1 MKMKK
6 LILLVVAVVAMAM
19 SSTAQDS
26 GIQFGVKAGA
36 NYSNV
41 YDSQGETFNAD
52 GKFGYA
58 TGVFLGIPLGTLLG
72 VQPEIMFSQKGFK
85 ATGKVLGTDYSLT
98 RTTSYIDV
106 PLFLAIK
113 PLPVLTILVGPQYSY
128 LLKQSDV
135 FENGVLNVEQNQA
148 FNNDNLRKNTLSAVG
163 GFDVNLQNFVFSART
178 GWDFQNNNGDGTKT
192 TPRYKNAW
200 VQATIGFRIY

>member
-1 MKMKK
+1 MKK
-6 LILLVVAVVAMAM
+6 GILLVVAVVAMAM
-19 SSTAQDS
+19 SSTAQGS

-41 YDSQGETFNAD
+41 YDSQGEKFNAD

-58 TGVFLGIPLGTLLG
+58 TGVFLGIPLGELLG
-72 VQPEIMFSQKGFK
+72 VQPEVMFSQKGFK

-113 PLPVLTILVGPQYSY
+113 PLPVLTILIGPQYSY
-128 LLKQSDV
+128 LLKQTDE
-135 FENGVLNVEQNQA
+135 FENSILNTEQNKE
-148 FNNDNLRKNTLSAVG
+148 FNNDNLRKNTLSAAG
-163 GFDVNLQNFVFSART
+163 GFDVNLSNFVISGRA

>member
-1 MKMKK
+1 MKK
-6 LILLVVAVVAMAM
+6 GILLVVAVVAMAM

-26 GIQFGVKAGA
+26 GIQFGVKAGG

-52 GKFGYA
+52 GKFGFA
-58 TGVFLGIPLGTLLG
+58 TGVFLGIPLGELLG
-72 VQPEIMFSQKGFK
+72 VQPEVMFSQKGFK
-85 ATGKVLGTDYSLT
+85 ATGKVLGSPYTLT

-113 PLPVLTILVGPQYSY
+113 PLPILTILVGPQYSY
-128 LLKQSDV
+128 LLKQTDE
-135 FENGVLNVEQNQA
+135 FENSILNTEQNKE
-148 FNNDNLRKNTLSAVG
+148 FNNDNLRKNTLSAAG
-163 GFDVNLQNFVFSART
+163 GFDVNLSNFVISGRA

>member
-1 MKMKK
+1 MKK
-6 LILLVVAVVAMAM
+6 LILVVVAAMAMAM
-19 SSTAQDS
+19 SSNAQGS
-26 GIQFGVKAGA
+26 GIQFGVKAGG
-36 NYSNV
+36 NFSNV

-52 GKFGYA
+52 GKFGFA
-58 TGVFLGIPLGTLLG
+58 TGVFLGIPLGELLG
-72 VQPEIMFSQKGFK
+72 VQPEVMFSQKGFK
-85 ATGKVLGTDYSLT
+85 ATGKVLGSPYTLT

-113 PLPVLTILVGPQYSY
+113 PLPVLTILIGPQYSY
-128 LLKQSDV
+128 LLKQTDE
-135 FENGVLNVEQNQA
+135 FENSILNTEQNKE
-148 FNNDNLRKNTLSAVG
+148 FNNDNLRKNTLSAAG
-163 GFDVNLQNFVFSART
+163 GFDVNLQNFVISARA

>member
-1 MKMKK
+1 MKK
-6 LILLVVAVVAMAM
+6 GILLVVAVVAMAM

-26 GIQFGVKAGA
+26 GIQFGVKAGG

-52 GKFGYA
+52 GKFGFA
-58 TGVFLGIPLGTLLG
+58 TGVFLGIPLGELLG
-72 VQPEIMFSQKGFK
+72 VQPEVMFSQKGFK
-85 ATGKVLGTDYSLT
+85 ATGKVLGSPYTLT

-113 PLPVLTILVGPQYSY
+113 PLPVLTILIGPQYSY
-128 LLKQSDV
+128 LLKQTDE
-135 FENGVLNVEQNQA
+135 FENSILNTEQNKE
-148 FNNDNLRKNTLSAVG
+148 FNNDNLRKNTLSAAG
-163 GFDVNLQNFVFSART
+163 GFDVNLQNFVISGRA